1 MLIRSFNKILLAS
14 LLTLSIQA
22 EYRVYQYMVSSRL
35 QPQGPASVIVTSTL
49 DPNSYVKYN
58 GGNRSIRVNLL
69 KTWMCKGHTG
79 NKMPCKSPLALTAPI
94 LESAEQERPGA
105 QNL

>member
-1 MLIRSFNKILLAS
+1 MLIRNFNKIFLAS
-14 LLTLSIQA
+14 FLALSIQA

-35 QPQGPASVIVTSTL
+35 QPEGPTSVIITSTL

-79 NKMPCKSPLALTAPI
+79 GKTPCKSPLALSAPV
-94 LESAEQERPGA
+94 LESAEQETAGA

>member
-1 MLIRSFNKILLAS
+1 MALS
-14 LLTLSIQA
+14 LKA

-35 QPQGPASVIVTSTL
+35 RPQAPTSVIVTSTL
-49 DPNSYVKYN
+49 DPNSYIMYH

-69 KTWMCKGHTG
+69 NTWMCKGHTG
-79 NKMPCKSPLALTAPI
+79 NKKPCDSPIAQLSNQLNPMADQ
-94 LESAEQERPGA
+94 AEA